1 LVGGARGL
9 PGSNLPSSSAA
20 FSAAALNRGKGLM
33 IADGIQALFY
43 NMGGLRLKKSIHDGC
58 CQMFLVTNSLK
69 IEI

>member
-43 NMGGLRLKKSIHDGC
+43 NMGGLQLKKSIHEGFC
-58 CQMFLVTNSLK
+58 NIFW
-69 IEI
+69 